1 MAITV
6 SEAQRQKAKEK
17 AIDFLNQ
24 NIASMAM
31 ILGVDISTLDS
42 SYVIPVADTDA
53 DYPAYKSLLTM
64 VENLEGLES

>member
-24 NIASMAM
+24 SIVSMAM
-31 ILGVDISTLDS
+31 LLGVDFLTLDS
-42 SYVIPVADTDA
+42 SFVIPVAETDA
-53 DYPAYKSLLTM
+53 DYPAYRSLLTM
-64 VENLEGLES
+64 VENLEALES

>member
-31 ILGVDISTLDS
+31 ILGVDTSTLDS
-42 SYVIPVADTDA
+42 SYVIPVAETDD
-53 DYPAYKSLLTM
+53 DYPAYRSLLTM
-64 VENLEGLES
+64 VENLENLES

>member
-1 MAITV
+1 MAITF

>member
-24 NIASMAM
+24 NIVSMAM
-31 ILGVDISTLDS
+31 ILGVDTSTLDS
-42 SYVIPVADTDA
+42 SYVIPVAETDD
-53 DYPAYKSLLTM
+53 DYPAYRSLLTM
-64 VENLEGLES
+64 VENLENLES

>member
-24 NIASMAM
+24 NIVSMAM
-31 ILGVDISTLDS
+31 ILGVDTSTLDS
-42 SYVIPVADTDA
+42 GYVIPVAETDD
-53 DYPAYKSLLTM
+53 DYPAYRSLLTM
-64 VENLEGLES
+64 VENLENLES